1 MADTGEMAMNKK
13 QVLSQNAALFAEI
26 ERTATETQAMRLRL
40 EEQSEKLELAE
51 QRRLDAESRL
61 EKTQRELERL
71 LGENEELRRENAAL
85 CDALREL
92 NDSRTAVP
100 PQTDD
105 APADPPHTLL
115 QPEPQ
120 AENSGEPEPSPAE
133 IEKQQESA
141 ENDLPDL
148 RQNDG
153 FSVGRPFV
161 SSGAFPRGTAQ
172 DELLRQRG
180 AEAIGTVTRVAV
192 QIISALDGMNR
203 DNAERIQNSVLGKN
217 ESFKLEVMSLLASG
231 GEVEAVCAQLE
242 GKTQE
247 TVAYLNQI
255 KQNG

>member
-1 MADTGEMAMNKK
+1 MNKK

-26 ERTATETQAMRLRL
+26 ERTATETQAMRLRF
-40 EEQSEKLELAE
+40 EEQREKLELAE

-61 EKTQRELERL
+61 AETQRELERL
-71 LGENEELRRENAAL
+71 LAENEELRRENAAL
-85 CDALREL
+85 CDALQEL
-92 NDSRTAVP
+92 NDSRTTVP
-100 PQTDD
+100 PQAGD
-105 APADPPHTLL
+105 APADLPHALL

-120 AENSGEPEPSPAE
+120 AENRMEPEPSPE
-133 IEKQQESA
+133 ERQKTA

-148 RQNDG
+148 NQNAG
-153 FSVGRPFV
+153 FSVGRPFIL
-161 SSGAFPRGTAQ
+161 SGAASRGTAQ
-172 DELLRQRG
+172 EELLRQRG

-192 QIISALDGMNR
+192 QIISALDGTNR

>member
-1 MADTGEMAMNKK
+1 MNKK

-40 EEQSEKLELAE
+40 EEQREKLELTE

-61 EKTQRELERL
+61 AETQRELERL
-71 LGENEELRRENAAL
+71 LAENEELRRENAAL
-85 CDALREL
+85 CDALQEL

-100 PQTDD
+100 PQAGD
-105 APADPPHTLL
+105 APADPPHTPL

-120 AENSGEPEPSPAE
+120 AENRMEPEPSPE
-133 IEKQQESA
+133 ETGERQKPA
-141 ENDLPDL
+141 ENGLPDL
-148 RQNDG
+148 SQNDR

-161 SSGAFPRGTAQ
+161 SSGAVSRRTAQ

-180 AEAIGTVTRVAV
+180 AEAIGTVTRIAV
-192 QIISALDGMNR
+192 QIISALDG
-203 DNAERIQNSVLGKN
+203 ERIQNSVLGKN

-231 GEVEAVCAQLE
+231 GEFEAVCAQLE

-255 KQNG
+255 RQNG

>member
-1 MADTGEMAMNKK
+1 MNKK

-40 EEQSEKLELAE
+40 EEQREKLELAE
-51 QRRLDAESRL
+51 QRRLEAESRL
-61 EKTQRELERL
+61 AETQRELERL
-71 LGENEELRRENAAL
+71 LAENEELRRENAAL
-85 CDALREL
+85 CNALQEL
-92 NDSRTAVP
+92 NDSRTTVP

-105 APADPPHTLL
+105 APADLPHALL

-120 AENSGEPEPSPAE
+120 AENRMEPKPSPE
-133 IEKQQESA
+133 ETGERQKPA

-148 RQNDG
+148 NQNDG

-161 SSGAFPRGTAQ
+161 SSGTVSRGTAQ

-192 QIISALDGMNR
+192 QIISALDGTNR